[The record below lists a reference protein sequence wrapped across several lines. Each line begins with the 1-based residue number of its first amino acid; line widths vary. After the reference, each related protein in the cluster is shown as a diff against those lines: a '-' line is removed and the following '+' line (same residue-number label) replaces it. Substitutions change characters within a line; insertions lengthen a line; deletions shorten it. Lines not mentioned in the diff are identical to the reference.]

1 MAGNEY
7 KVKLVKPPYDSEVVD
22 LVVSLNNLRDKQLH
36 GSTHPSLFFQVKN
49 LFQIVESIESAR
61 IEGNHTTLADYVVKR
76 IQKPTERMGE
86 HFQEIRNIEQAM
98 EFIENYFSKNG
109 LDAPINRIL
118 ISQIHKAVV
127 NNLKNGSYKSPGEYR
142 MENVRISK
150 SKHQPPD
157 YLQVPNYMEP
167 LIDFINAIDKPKY
180 DLLKTAAA
188 HHWFTWIHPFS
199 DGNGRTVRL
208 LTYAMLIKQGFNIT
222 AGRILNPTAIFCTN
236 RDSYYE
242 KLSDADSGTE
252 EGLLAWYEYMLSGLN
267 AEIQKIDQL
276 LVFDFLTKNI
286 LLPALKECFEVKKIL
301 TAEQYKW
308 LSLTMT
314 ARKKQTVKAADFK
327 LLTPNDSS
335 LTITRKINKL
345 KKQGLLKSPSSSSR
359 TYHLDLLNNSDLTSS
374 IIHQL
379 HENEFVPKNL

>member
-1 MAGNEY
+1 MVENEY
-7 KVKLVKPPYDSEVVD
+7 KVRLIEPPYYSEVVD
-22 LVVSLNNLRDKQLH
+22 LVVSLNNLRDKQLY
-36 GSTHPSLFFQVKN
+36 GSTHPFLFFQVKN

-61 IEGNHTTLADYVVKR
+61 IEGNHTTLSDYVVKR
-76 IQKPTERMGE
+76 IQKPTEKMGE

-98 EFIENYFSKNG
+98 ELIEDYFNKNG

-118 ISQIHKAVV
+118 ISEIHKTVV
-127 NNLKNGSYKSPGEYR
+127 NDLKSDSYKSPGEYR
-142 MENVRISK
+142 MGNVIISK
-150 SKHQPPD
+150 SEHNPPD
-157 YLQVPNYMEP
+157 YSQVPSYMEP
-167 LIDFINAIDKPKY
+167 LIDFINAKDKPKY

-199 DGNGRTVRL
+199 DGNGRAVRL

-242 KLSDADSGTE
+242 KLSNADSGTE

-276 LVFDFLTKNI
+276 LAFDFLTKNI

-301 TAEQYKW
+301 TEEQYKW
-308 LSLTMT
+308 LSLIITV
-314 ARKKQTVKAADFK
+314 REKQIVKAADFK
-327 LLTPNDSS
+327 QLSPNDSP
-335 LTITRKINKL
+335 LAITRKINKL
-345 KKQGLLKSPSSSSR
+345 KEQGLLISPSNSPR
-359 TYHLDLLNNSDLTSS
+359 TYHIDLLNNSDLTRS

-379 HENEFVPKNL
+379 HENEFVPKNV